1 MCYHFM
7 CWPNNIS
14 IYKKGMDIELNE
26 IIQNWGLFLDSIKMI
41 KIQILICKSRNNL
54 QHYEIQ

>member
-1 MCYHFM
+1 M

-26 IIQNWGLFLDSIKMI
+26 IIQNWGLFLDSIKTI
-41 KIQILICKSRNNL
+41 KNQILICKSKNKL
-54 QHYEIQ
+54 TAL